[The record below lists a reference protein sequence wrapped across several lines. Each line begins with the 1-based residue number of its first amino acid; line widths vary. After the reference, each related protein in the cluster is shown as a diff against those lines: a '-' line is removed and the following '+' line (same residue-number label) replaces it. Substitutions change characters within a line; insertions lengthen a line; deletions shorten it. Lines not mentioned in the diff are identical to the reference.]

1 MDYCDYF
8 KCQICNIR
16 KGDSIK
22 KMIMRTPDQVFEIE
36 LNDSDT
42 ANAIWLALPFEAY
55 VNVWGEEIYFEIPV
69 KMPIENGRTRMKVG
83 EVAFWPNGN
92 ALCFFF
98 GPTPVSADGTPTAV
112 SDVSLVGMVLG
123 DAEELKK
130 VGDRTR
136 VSLVK
141 G

>member
-1 MDYCDYF
+1 M
-8 KCQICNIR
+8 
-16 KGDSIK
+16 K
-22 KMIMRTPDQVFEIE
+22 KIVMRTQNQVFEID

-69 KMPIENGRTRMKVG
+69 EMPIENGRTLMKIG
-83 EVAFWPNGN
+83 EVAFWPNGS

-112 SDVSLVGMVLG
+112 SDVSPVGMVLG
-123 DAEELKK
+123 DAKELKK
-130 VGDRTR
+130 VGDRIR
-136 VSLVK
+136 VSLIK